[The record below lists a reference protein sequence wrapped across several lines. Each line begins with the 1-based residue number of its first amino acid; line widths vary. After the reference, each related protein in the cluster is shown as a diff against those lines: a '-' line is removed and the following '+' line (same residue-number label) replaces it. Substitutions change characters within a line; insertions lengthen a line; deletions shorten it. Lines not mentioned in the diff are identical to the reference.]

1 MIDDEEKDYFNKQL
15 DDFIRE
21 IQEDIHL
28 SYEETIRMMI
38 DSILNSSR
46 FREEFYIL
54 NNETWDEESIWIG
67 NMKII
72 QRKAHQ
78 RCLKK

>member
-1 MIDDEEKDYFNKQL
+1 MIDEEEKETFNKQL
-15 DDFIRE
+15 DIFIRG
-21 IQEDIHL
+21 IQKDLHL
-28 SYEETIRMMI
+28 SYEKTIRMII

-54 NNETWDEESIWIG
+54 NNETRDEESVWIG

-72 QRKAHQ
+72 RRKAYQHA
-78 RCLKK
+78 

>member
-1 MIDDEEKDYFNKQL
+1 MIDEEEKETFNKQL
-15 DDFIRE
+15 DIFIRE
-21 IQEDIHL
+21 IQEDLHL
-28 SYEETIRMMI
+28 SYEETIRMII

-54 NNETWDEESIWIG
+54 NNETWDEESVWIG

-72 QRKAHQ
+72 RRKAYQ
-78 RCLKK
+78 NA